1 MGARV
6 SKMEGK
12 QGCKLPSEHNSE
24 ETVRDGSPLRS
35 HAYSAL
41 PVRDENDRKGLLYM
55 SSVLARKVKLLSEHV
70 LHATAQG

>member
-24 ETVRDGSPLRS
+24 EKVRDGSPIRS